1 MKNTNTK
8 ESIVLKYDDLGNP
21 SIMVKVENIA
31 PTPEEADRMFFVR
44 GVEYDSIYLSQFV
57 NCVKN
62 GRAYS
67 LPLMEPAVNINMDDA
82 IKACRKKGRDWHL
95 MTGPEWAY
103 LARNTFPGIHG
114 NTWHGYY
121 HGDERETGIRIPN
134 TYRTLTGSGPASWS
148 HNGDKETGVADV
160 IGLVWKMIAGVRL
173 KNGVFQYMPD
183 NDAAHPDADLSEDS
197 QEFKD
202 ALADGLP
209 VKIGPGEDGMMITT
223 DDVDG
228 WDAVRRR
235 DVTITIPANEI
246 PQILKDLG
254 IISEGMEKSEEW
266 FAADA
271 DLDEAVC
278 YVSGSYSDTGH
289 AGPSALSLYDPRSNV
304 WTNIGFFS
312 ACLGNPVT
320 R

>member
-1 MKNTNTK
+1 MSNTK
-8 ESIVLKYDDLGNP
+8 ESIVLKYDDLGIP
-21 SIMVKVENIA
+21 SIMLKVENTA

-44 GVEYDSIYLSQFV
+44 GVEYDAIYLSQFV

-67 LPLMEPAVNINMDDA
+67 LPLAEPAVNINMDDA

-95 MTGPEWAY
+95 MTGPEWNY
-103 LARNTFPGIHG
+103 LVKNTIPGIHG
-114 NTWHGYY
+114 NTMAGRY
-121 HGDERETGIRIPN
+121 HGDERERGIQIPN

-148 HNGDKETGVADV
+148 HNGNKETGVADV
-160 IGLVWKMIAGVRL
+160 VGLVWKMIAGIRL

-197 QEFKD
+197 QEFKEV
-202 ALADGLP
+202 LVGGLP
-209 VKIGPGEDGMMITT
+209 VKIGAGDGGMMITT

-228 WDAVRRR
+228 WDAVSRRE
-235 DVTITIPANEI
+235 VTITLPTNEI

-254 IISEGMEKSEEW
+254 IISEGMDKSEEW

-278 YVSGSYSDTGH
+278 YVGGGYHNTGD
-289 AGPSALSLYDPRSNV
+289 AGPSALYLDYPRSLV
-304 WTNIGFFS
+304 WPSIGFFS
-312 ACLGNPVT
+312 ACLGKPVT

>member
-1 MKNTNTK
+1 MSNTK
-8 ESIVLKYDDLGNP
+8 ESIVLKYDDLGLP
-21 SIMVKVENIA
+21 SIMLKVENTA

-44 GVEYDSIYLSQFV
+44 GVEYDAVYLSQFV

-67 LPLMEPAVNINMDDA
+67 LPLMEPAVSINMDDA
-82 IKACRKKGRDWHL
+82 IKACRKKGPEWHL
-95 MTGPEWAY
+95 MTGAEWAY
-103 LARNTFPGIHG
+103 LARNTIPDIHG
-114 NTWHGYY
+114 NTQAGRY
-121 HGDERETGIRIPN
+121 HGDQRESGIQIPN

-148 HNGDKETGVADV
+148 HNGSKETGVADV
-160 IGLVWKMIAGVRL
+160 IGLVWKIIAGIRL

-197 QEFKD
+197 QEFKA
-202 ALADGLP
+202 ALAGGLP
-209 VKIGPGEDGMMITT
+209 VKIGPGEAGMMITT

-235 DVTITIPANEI
+235 DVTITIPTNEI

-254 IISEGMEKSEEW
+254 IISDSMSKSDEW

-278 YVSGSYSDTGH
+278 YVGGGYHSTGS
-289 AGPSALSLYDPRSNV
+289 AGPSALNLSDPRSNV
-304 WTNIGFFS
+304 WTSIGFFS
-312 ACLGNPVT
+312 ACLGEPVT